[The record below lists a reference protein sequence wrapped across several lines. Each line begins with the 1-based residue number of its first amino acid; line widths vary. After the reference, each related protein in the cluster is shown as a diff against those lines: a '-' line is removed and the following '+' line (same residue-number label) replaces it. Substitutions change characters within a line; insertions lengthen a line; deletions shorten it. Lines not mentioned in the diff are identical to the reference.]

1 MKFATA
7 FFVALFSL
15 ADSAPLQ
22 DRSAKAATCFAVD
35 LVVNLL
41 RLDPSAS
48 PFCSSVLKISTSI
61 TTKTVSSTA
70 SYTSVVYITAPTM
83 VSTFT
88 STADPAT
95 EYSTT

>member
-1 MKFATA
+1 MKFTIA

-15 ADSAPLQ
+15 ANSAPLENH
-22 DRSAKAATCFAVD
+22 SAKAATCFAVD

-48 PFCSSVLKISTSI
+48 PFCSSVLKISTST
-61 TTKTVSSTA
+61 TTKTVSSAA
-70 SYTSVVYITAPTM
+70 SYTSFVYTTAPTT
-83 VSTFT
+83 VSTLT
-88 STADPAT
+88 STANPVT